1 VQELQFRQIPRDAI
15 ADVGED
21 VALQLDRFQLVQ
33 LLESALKVDM
43 EWLVNFWR
51 DACVKSLTQGALP
64 RLCNYIR
71 NEYPSN

>member
-1 VQELQFRQIPRDAI
+1 MQELQFRQIPRDAI

-51 DACVKSLTQGALP
+51 DALVK
-64 RLCNYIR
+64 
-71 NEYPSN
+71 